1 MTAENSRDAAL
12 AAIERMAALQI
23 DTISVVAR
31 SPYLVLWSR
40 IGDYQPREL
49 DALLSAGHVFEFWAH
64 AACFLPGRD
73 FAAYRAFAGASVST
87 RQRYSNK
94 WLAENQAVATQVLSR
109 IEREGPLRSADF
121 ERSDGRKGNG
131 WWDWKE
137 EKMALEALFNAG
149 VLMVRERRNFQRLY
163 DLAERVRGDAG
174 APPPTI
180 EEARR
185 ALVLRAARAL
195 GVARGDWIAEYLFL
209 GQPKTPIVRAVRE
222 MVRAGEL
229 EEVRVQGW
237 QDPGYAVPG
246 WEGHAGAAREALPT
260 TMLLS
265 PFDPVVWNRDRLAE
279 LFGFDYRIECYTP
292 EPKRKYGYFCLP
304 ILHNGEMVG
313 RLDPKAHRKSG
324 VMEIK
329 SLHLEP
335 GVKPTADLVEGLRDT
350 LRRFAAWHGTPEVV
364 VAKSNPAS
372 LKRALRIR

>member
-1 MTAENSRDAAL
+1 M

-23 DTISVVAR
+23 DTIHVVAR

-40 IGDYQPREL
+40 IGDYDQRDL
-49 DALLSAGHVFEFWAH
+49 DALLAAGEIFEGWAH
-64 AACFLPGRD
+64 AACFLPARD
-73 FAAYRAFAGASVST
+73 FPAYRAIAGAAVSA

-94 WLAENQAVATQVLSR
+94 WLAENQAVATQVLER
-109 IEREGPLRSADF
+109 VQREGPLRSADF

-149 VLMVRERRNFQRLY
+149 TLMVRERRGFQRLY
-163 DLAERVRGDAG
+163 DLTTRVRADAE
-174 APPPTI
+174 APVPSL

-185 ALVLRAARAL
+185 ALILRAAGAL
-195 GVARGDWIAEYLFL
+195 GVARGDWLAEYLFL

-222 MVRAGEL
+222 MARVGEL
-229 EEVRVQGW
+229 EEVSIEGW
-237 QDPGYAVPG
+237 AEPAYALPG
-246 WEGHAGAAREALPT
+246 WLAQHDPAHPVEGQT
-260 TMLLS
+260 TLLS

-279 LFGFDYRIECYTP
+279 LFSFDYRIECYTP
-292 EPKRKYGYFCLP
+292 EARRQYGYFSLP

-313 RLDPKAHRKSG
+313 RLDPKAHRKAG

-335 GVKPTADLVEGLRDT
+335 GIKPTADLVAGLRDV
-350 LRRFAAWHGTPEVV
+350 LGRFASWHGTPEVT
-364 VAKSNPAS
+364 VAGSNPAS